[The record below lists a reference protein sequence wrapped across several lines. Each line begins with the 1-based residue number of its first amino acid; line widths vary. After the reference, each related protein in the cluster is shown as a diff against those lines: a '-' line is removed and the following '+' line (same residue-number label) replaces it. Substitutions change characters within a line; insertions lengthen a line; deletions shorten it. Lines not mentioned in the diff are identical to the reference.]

1 MSSEKDKLWW
11 ETQKNGNWKA
21 LTDPLSKNHK
31 IHASLNNFIKTFYWR
46 FRENKGYQWGFYN
59 PEIDFQGFQEFFI
72 NEEGLLGHC
81 KMEGGEITT
90 QQTIVNGEVV
100 KEEKIYSPNKMS
112 ISINQ
117 FYLLS
122 KLGMDKLITS
132 YSVTDNSRDVTYR
145 NSSLDELISTIA
157 HELAH
162 AHQNT
167 ANLKKENGKKSQCE
181 STGDR
186 NSKGELLYPQLA
198 AEHTRLTTEIQQM
211 MVNSSE
217 YQTFKNWWTSKQ
229 PLQEQEPY
237 QEEENNYEEKEQLL
251 DFFLLINNSEDLTD
265 LEENYQI
272 ARNSAFYNNEKND
285 YESRKKID
293 NFYTNT
299 KNYLTNQSSQLNKN
313 NDRIKTI
320 ALFLVVI
327 GGIVIIG
334 LILFGQKKKKRY

>member
-1 MSSEKDKLWW
+1 
-11 ETQKNGNWKA
+11 
-21 LTDPLSKNHK
+21 
-31 IHASLNNFIKTFYWR
+31 
-46 FRENKGYQWGFYN
+46 
-59 PEIDFQGFQEFFI
+59 
-72 NEEGLLGHC
+72 
-81 KMEGGEITT
+81 MEGGEITT

-217 YQTFKNWWTSKQ
+217 YQTFKN
-229 PLQEQEPY
+229 
-237 QEEENNYEEKEQLL
+237 
-251 DFFLLINNSEDLTD
+251 
-265 LEENYQI
+265 
-272 ARNSAFYNNEKND
+272 
-285 YESRKKID
+285 
-293 NFYTNT
+293 
-299 KNYLTNQSSQLNKN
+299 
-313 NDRIKTI
+313 
-320 ALFLVVI
+320 
-327 GGIVIIG
+327 
-334 LILFGQKKKKRY
+334 